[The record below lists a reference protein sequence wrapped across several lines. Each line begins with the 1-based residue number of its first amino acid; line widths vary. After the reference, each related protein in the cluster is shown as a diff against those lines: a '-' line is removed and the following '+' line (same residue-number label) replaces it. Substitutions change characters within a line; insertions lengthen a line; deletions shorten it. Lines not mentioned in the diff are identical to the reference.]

1 MKYAL
6 FSGVDEAAIKGL
18 ISNGTRAF
26 YKPKDLI
33 FSQGDE
39 GHNLY
44 LLEDGHIAVKMDL
57 ATGDSLSMQVLGPGA
72 FFGEV
77 AVVSDPP
84 IRHIT
89 TRAVDQVTVIKIHRD
104 AFSEFRLRNPVVNQ
118 TLLNSLG
125 STIRLLYLQLAE
137 LSSENVEIRL
147 LRRLLDVA
155 ELFGRG
161 PASAGTIVPLTQQDV
176 ADLVG
181 TSRPTA
187 SSMLQDAQ
195 RNGLIKLERGKIT
208 IVDPARLETR
218 SRRKH

>member
-1 MKYAL
+1 MRYSL
-6 FSGVDEAAIKGL
+6 FDGIDESAVKQL
-18 ISNGTRAF
+18 ISGGTRAF
-26 YKPKDLI
+26 YRPKDII

-39 GHNLY
+39 GHLLY
-44 LLEDGHIAVKMDL
+44 LLEDGHIAVRMDL
-57 ATGDSLSMQVLGPGA
+57 ATGDSLSMQVHGPGS

-77 AVVSDPP
+77 ALISDPP
-84 IRHIT
+84 TRHIT
-89 TRAVDQVTVIKIHRD
+89 VRAVDAVTVVKIRRD
-104 AFSEFRLRNPVVNQ
+104 DFHDFRRRHPQLNDV
-118 TLLNSLG
+118 LLASLG
-125 STIRLLYLQLAE
+125 RTVRLLYAQLAE

-187 SSMLQDAQ
+187 STLLQDAQ
-195 RNGLIKLERGKIT
+195 RRGLVKLDRGRIT
-208 IVDPARLETR
+208 IVDPESLERR
-218 SRRKH
+218 SRRND